1 MNKDLVRLVRQLRQ
15 QGFVVRQTP
24 SNRLVVSKDGE
35 MIVTISMRS
44 GDSRAVANNLSRLT
58 RAGFKA

>member
-1 MNKDLVRLVRQLRQ
+1 MSKDLDRLVAELRS
-15 QGFVVRQTP
+15 QGFNVRRTP
-24 SNRLVVSKDGE
+24 SNRLVVSKDGK

-44 GDSRAVANNLSRLT
+44 GDSRAAINNLSRLT